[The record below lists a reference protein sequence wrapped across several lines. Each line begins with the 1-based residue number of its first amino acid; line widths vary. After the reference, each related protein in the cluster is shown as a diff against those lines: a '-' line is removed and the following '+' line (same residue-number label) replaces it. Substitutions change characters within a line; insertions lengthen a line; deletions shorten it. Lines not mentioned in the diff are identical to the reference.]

1 MMDITKLFSLQGR
14 VALIT
19 GGSKNLG
26 KHIAEGFIAQG
37 AKVYISSRKADACVN
52 PASCAQG
59 HTEWSPT
66 IAA

>member
-1 MMDITKLFSLQGR
+1 MDVTKLFSLQGR

-37 AKVYISSRKADACVN
+37 AKVYITSR
-52 PASCAQG
+52 
-59 HTEWSPT
+59 
-66 IAA
+66 